1 MGAAIWSENARPAKS
16 HERLA
21 ALIQAHKGALLA
33 HPEAQATHEA
43 MISLL
48 QGVDSGEITIAQCV
62 RVLCATKRCWSPRHG
77 SILHILHA
85 AEQQTM
91 TITQAIGQLE
101 EAAASLHE
109 PGVAS
114 TYRQT
119 IERVRGFQEGT
130 G

>member
-1 MGAAIWSENARPAKS
+1 MRWPARRRIAG
-16 HERLA
+16 RILVNR
-21 ALIQAHKGALLA
+21 
-33 HPEAQATHEA
+33 
-43 MISLL
+43 LL
-48 QGVDSGEITIAQCV
+48 QAV
-62 RVLCATKRCWSPRHG
+62 
-77 SILHILHA
+77 
-85 AEQQTM
+85 EQQTM